1 LSEFQLSTH
10 SAEEAVQQSLEKF
23 GPARIALASS
33 FGAEDQVL
41 TDMLVRIN
49 PAARIFTLDTG
60 RVFQETYDT
69 MQRSMERY
77 HIGYE
82 VCVPEAADVAAL
94 IAKDGPNLFY
104 ASVENRKAC
113 CNVRK
118 MKPLRKVLGTVD
130 AWICGLRR
138 DQSVTRTEVELVSWD
153 AEFGIYKIC
162 PLFDWSE
169 EQVWDYIK
177 KNNVP
182 YNALHD
188 QGFPSIGCA
197 PCTRAVGPGEDIR
210 SGRWWWESPE
220 HKECGLHRS
229 PAHRNLDPG
238 TPTTELPTPRQAN
251 NGLAG
256 DPAQKENA

>member
-1 LSEFQLSTH
+1 VSEFQLTAAN
-10 SAEEAVQQSLEKF
+10 AEDALRQSLERF
-23 GPARIALASS
+23 GVGRIALASS

-41 TDMLVRIN
+41 TDMLARIQ

-60 RVFQETYDT
+60 RQFQETYDT
-69 MQRSMERY
+69 MQRSVERY

-82 VCVPEAADVAAL
+82 VCFPDAAEVESL

-104 ASVENRKAC
+104 MSIENRKAC
-113 CNVRK
+113 CDVRK
-118 MKPLRKVLGTVD
+118 MKPLRKKLATVD

-153 AEFGIYKIC
+153 AAFGIYKIC

-169 EQVWDYIK
+169 QQVWDYIK
-177 KNNVP
+177 EHNVP
-182 YNALHD
+182 YNPLHD
-188 QGFPSIGCA
+188 QGFSSIGCA
-197 PCTRAVGPGEDIR
+197 PCTRAVAPGEDIR

-229 PAHRNLDPG
+229 PAHRNLQPG
-238 TPTTELPTPRQAN
+238 GPAADSPQA
-251 NGLAG
+251 
-256 DPAQKENA
+256 PVKENG

>member
-1 LSEFQLSTH
+1 MGEFQLS
-10 SAEEAVQQSLEKF
+10 SQNPEEALQQSLEKF
-23 GPARIALASS
+23 GVARIALASS

-41 TDMLVRIN
+41 TDMLLRAN

-69 MQRSMERY
+69 MQHSVERY
-77 HIGYE
+77 HNSYE
-82 VCVPEAADVAAL
+82 VYAPEAADIAAL

-104 ASVENRKAC
+104 SSVENRKAC
-113 CNVRK
+113 CTVRK
-118 MKPLRKVLGTVD
+118 LKPLRKVLSTVD

-138 DQSVTRTEVELVSWD
+138 DQSITRTAVELVSWD

-162 PLFDWSE
+162 PLYDWSE
-169 EQVWDYIK
+169 AQVWDYIK

-197 PCTRAVGPGEDIR
+197 PCTRAVKPGEDIR
-210 SGRWWWESPE
+210 GGRWWWESPE
-220 HKECGLHRS
+220 HKECGLHKS
-229 PAHRNLDPG
+229 PAHRNL
-238 TPTTELPTPRQAN
+238 TEHA
-251 NGLAG
+251 
-256 DPAQKENA
+256 

>member
-1 LSEFQLSTH
+1 
-10 SAEEAVQQSLEKF
+10 VQQSLEHF
-23 GPARIALASS
+23 GVERIALATS

-41 TDMLVRIN
+41 TDMVVRAN

-60 RVFQETYDT
+60 RLFQETYDT

-82 VCVPEAADVAAL
+82 VCAPEAADIAAL

-104 ASVENRKAC
+104 LSVENRKAC

-118 MKPLRKVLGTVD
+118 MKPLRKELGTVD

-169 EQVWDYIK
+169 QQVWDYIK
-177 KNNVP
+177 KNDVP
-182 YNALHD
+182 YNPLHD

-197 PCTRAVGPGEDIR
+197 PCTRAVLPGEDIR

-220 HKECGLHRS
+220 HKECGLHIKDGKVVR
-229 PAHRNLDPG
+229 R
-238 TPTTELPTPRQAN
+238 
-251 NGLAG
+251 
-256 DPAQKENA
+256 

>member
-1 LSEFQLSTH
+1 VGEFYLSTH
-10 SAEEAVQQSLEKF
+10 SAEEAVRQSLQHF
-23 GPARIALASS
+23 GVERIALATS

-41 TDMLVRIN
+41 TDMLVRAN

-60 RVFQETYDT
+60 RLFQETYDT
-69 MQRSMERY
+69 MQNSIERY
-77 HIGYE
+77 HMKYE
-82 VCVPEAADVAAL
+82 VCVPEAAEVAEL
-94 IAKDGPNLFY
+94 ISKDGPNLFY
-104 ASVENRKAC
+104 YSIENRKAC

-138 DQSVTRTEVELVSWD
+138 DQSVTRTAVELVSWD

-169 EQVWDYIK
+169 QQVWDYIH

-188 QGFPSIGCA
+188 RGFPSIGCA
-197 PCTRAVGPGEDIR
+197 PCTRAVEPGQDIR

-229 PAHRNLDPG
+229 PAHRNLAPANETVTAPA
-238 TPTTELPTPRQAN
+238 TPA
-251 NGLAG
+251 
-256 DPAQKENA
+256 KEKA

>member
-1 LSEFQLSTH
+1 MNDFKLLTH

-41 TDMLVRIN
+41 TDMLVKLD

-60 RVFQETYDT
+60 RMFQETYDT
-69 MQRSMERY
+69 MQRSVEHY

-82 VCVPEAADVAAL
+82 VCAPEAADIAAL

-104 ASVENRKAC
+104 SSVENRKAC

-138 DQSVTRTEVELVSWD
+138 DQSVTRTEVDLVSWD

-169 EQVWDYIK
+169 QQVWDYIK
-177 KNNVP
+177 KHNVP

-197 PCTRAVGPGEDIR
+197 PCTRAVHPGEDIR
-210 SGRWWWESPE
+210 GGRWWWESPE

-229 PAHRNLDPG
+229 PAHRNLNPSE
-238 TPTTELPTPRQAN
+238 PTTDLPGIP
-251 NGLAG
+251 L
-256 DPAQKENA
+256 KENA

>member
-1 LSEFQLSTH
+1 VGDFHLSART
-10 SAEEAVQQSLEKF
+10 AEEAVQQSLEHF
-23 GPARIALASS
+23 GVARIALATS

-41 TDMLVRIN
+41 TDMIARAN

-60 RVFQETYDT
+60 RLFQETYDT
-69 MQRSMERY
+69 MQRSMDRY
-77 HIGYE
+77 HIAYE
-82 VCVPEAADVAAL
+82 VCAPEAADIAAL
-94 IAKDGPNLFY
+94 VAKDGPNLFY
-104 ASVENRKAC
+104 LSVENRKAC

-118 MKPLRKVLGTVD
+118 MKPLRKELGTVD

-169 EQVWDYIK
+169 QQVWDYIK
-177 KNNVP
+177 NNDVP

-197 PCTRAVGPGEDIR
+197 PCTRAVLPGEDIR
-210 SGRWWWESPE
+210 SGRWWWEAPE

-229 PAHRNLDPG
+229 PAHRNLDPSEPTTDLHPSKPNPG
-238 TPTTELPTPRQAN
+238 FPATPT
-251 NGLAG
+251 
-256 DPAQKENA
+256 KEKA

>member
-1 LSEFQLSTH
+1 VSEFQLSTH

-23 GPARIALASS
+23 GAARIALASS

-69 MQRSMERY
+69 MQRTMERY

-104 ASVENRKAC
+104 SSVENRKAC

-229 PAHRNLDPG
+229 PAHRNLQPSEPATGLPG
-238 TPTTELPTPRQAN
+238 KS
-251 NGLAG
+251 
-256 DPAQKENA
+256 QKENA